1 MLRLGK
7 EIRKVLEDT
16 EKVVVNDILEAIASH
31 RLKAGTKLGE
41 QALADIYKCNRSNVR
56 RALAVLAAQKVVEL
70 KPNRGAFVAMPTPR
84 DARNVYQARRAIETT
99 IVRAIARD
107 KPGKGIA
114 LLRRHCARELAV
126 RDSFNRGEAIQLS
139 GQFHLIL
146 AEIAGNEVLTAF
158 LRELVLRSSLI
169 IGLYAPA
176 SGSPCEDDD
185 HSEIVEALASGD
197 GDRAMTLM
205 DHHLRHIESALRFDP
220 PPEERDLRELLSPS
234 GG

>member
-1 MLRLGK
+1 VAR
-7 EIRKVLEDT
+7 EENRNVLEAT
-16 EKVVVNDILEAIASH
+16 EKALVNDILEAIAGH

-41 QALADIYKCNRSNVR
+41 QALADIYKCNRAHVR

-107 KPGKGIA
+107 RPGKGIA
-114 LLRRHCARELAV
+114 LLRRHCTRERAM
-126 RDSFNRGEAIQLS
+126 RESPNRGEAIRLS
-139 GQFHLIL
+139 GQFHLVL
-146 AEIAGNEVLTAF
+146 AEIADNEVLTGF

-176 SGSPCEDDD
+176 NGSPCHEDE
-185 HSEIVEALASGD
+185 HSEIVEALARGD
-197 GDRAMTLM
+197 AETAMALM
-205 DHHLRHIESALRFDP
+205 DQHLRHIESELWFEP
-220 PPEERDLRELLSPS
+220 PQDERDLRELLTPS
-234 GG
+234 RS

>member
-1 MLRLGK
+1 MLRAGK
-7 EIRKVLEDT
+7 ENRKVLEDT
-16 EKVVVNDILEAIASH
+16 EKLVVNDIIEAIASH

-56 RALAVLAAQKVVEL
+56 RALAVLAAQKVVDL

-107 KPGKGIA
+107 RPGQGIA
-114 LLRRHCARELAV
+114 LLRRHCAREQAM
-126 RDSFNRGEAIQLS
+126 RDAPNRGEAIQLS

-146 AEIAGNEVLTAF
+146 AEIAGNEVLAAF

-176 SGSPCEDDD
+176 SASPCGDDE
-185 HSEIVEALASGD
+185 HSEIVEALAAGD
-197 GDRAMTLM
+197 ADRAIALM
-205 DHHLRHIESALRFDP
+205 DHHLRHIENALRFEP
-220 PPEERDLRELLSPS
+220 AEEERDLRELLLPS
-234 GG
+234 RG